1 MLIALIIA
9 VLVFT
14 AGMFTRS
21 FRSYVPVTVTAPRAG
36 LILETNAK
44 VKFRGV
50 EVGRVS
56 GVAGGKP
63 VRLKVE
69 IYSDQTPY
77 IPANVEAQIMA
88 PTAFGPKFV
97 DLVAPENPSAKHL
110 AAGAVVPA
118 NTVSTEANTIFENLV
133 GVLKQIDPAK
143 LNGILSALG
152 EGLRGQG
159 PAIGQAITDA
169 NEVLQA
175 INPRS
180 ETIRE
185 DWHSFKA
192 FSDTYGAAAQNILAT
207 LDAVNTTGETIT
219 SHAKAL
225 DSLLLNATG
234 LSNSGI
240 NLLSQ
245 SKDNLIRAVNVLEPT
260 TNLLLKYNPEYTC
273 MLLGAKWGLD
283 NGFYAAAGG
292 NGKSV
297 ILDVGILLGND
308 PYVYPDNL
316 PIVAAKNGPGG
327 KPGCGSLP
335 DASKN
340 FPVRQLVTNTGWG
353 TGTDLRGNVGL
364 GHPCYANYFPVTR
377 AVPEPPSVRCQGPPS
392 PDNPWPP
399 PGPLPPELSA
409 PAPPAAGPP
418 GQPPPP

>member
-1 MLIALIIA
+1 MLILLIIS
-9 VLVFT
+9 VIVFT

-56 GVAGGKP
+56 GITGGKP
-63 VRLKVE
+63 VNLKVE

-110 AAGAVVPA
+110 AAGAVVSA
-118 NTVSTEANTIFENLV
+118 ITVSTEVNTIFENLV
-133 GVLKQIDPAK
+133 GVLNQIDPAK

-180 ETIRE
+180 ETIRQ
-185 DWHSFKA
+185 DWRSLKA

-207 LDAVNTTGETIT
+207 LDAVNTTGATIT
-219 SHAKAL
+219 SHSKAL

-234 LSNSGI
+234 LANSGI
-240 NLLSQ
+240 NLLAP

-273 MLLGAKWGLD
+273 LLLGAKWGLD

-353 TGTDLRGNVGL
+353 TGMDLRGNIGL

-377 AVPEPPSVRCQGPPS
+377 AVPEPPSVRCQGLPS
-392 PDNPWPP
+392 PDNQWPP

-409 PAPPAAGPP
+409 PAPPAAPP
-418 GQPPPP
+418 GPPPPP

>member
-1 MLIALIIA
+1 MLILLIAAI
-9 VLVFT
+9 LVFT

-21 FRSYVPVTVTAPRAG
+21 FRSSVPVTVTAPRAG

-56 GVAGGKP
+56 GVSGGKP

-69 IYSDQTPY
+69 IYSDQTSY

-97 DLVAPENPSAKHL
+97 DLVAPDNPSAKHIT
-110 AAGAVVPA
+110 AGAVVPA
-118 NTVSTEANTIFENLV
+118 TTVSTEANTIFENLV

-180 ETIRE
+180 ETIRQ
-185 DWHSFKA
+185 DWRSLKA

-207 LDAVNTTGETIT
+207 LDAVDTTGATIT

-240 NLLSQ
+240 DLLSQ
-245 SKDNLIRAVNVLEPT
+245 SKDSLIRAVNVLEPT

-283 NGFYAAAGG
+283 NGFYSAAGG

-353 TGTDLRGNVGL
+353 TGTDLRGNIGL

-377 AVPEPPSVRCQGPPS
+377 AVPGPPSVRCQGPPS

-409 PAPPAAGPP
+409 PAPPAAPP
-418 GQPPPP
+418 GPPPP

>member
-1 MLIALIIA
+1 MFVLLIIA
-9 VLVFT
+9 VIVFT

-56 GVAGGKP
+56 GVSGGKP
-63 VRLKVE
+63 VSLKVE

-97 DLVAPENPSAKHL
+97 DLVAPDNPSAKHL

-118 NTVSTEANTIFENLV
+118 NTVSTEVNTIFENLV
-133 GVLKQIDPAK
+133 GVLNQIDPAK

-180 ETIRE
+180 ETIRQ
-185 DWHSFKA
+185 DWRSLKA
-192 FSDTYGAAAQNILAT
+192 FSDTYGAAAQSILAT
-207 LDAVNTTGETIT
+207 LNAVNTTGETIT
-219 SHAKAL
+219 SHAGAL

-240 NLLSQ
+240 NLLAP

-353 TGTDLRGNVGL
+353 TGVDIRGNIGL

-392 PDNPWPP
+392 PDNQWPP

-409 PAPPAAGPP
+409 PAPPAAPPGPP
-418 GQPPPP
+418 PSP